1 MSLTSL
7 IHTNKDFQEIIR
19 KVTPKAADFKSYSTE
34 VPPFKN
40 KAILAESNF
49 TSYVSGLVRV
59 SFQYMISAILAR
71 KNQDSSENAFNPLAR
86 KGYEV
91 IHEFFFDVPAIE
103 ELTHLFEGFTRVWDA
118 FIRGDEVPE
127 GEFIRGAFMCSKLD
141 TIYRL
146 GVHAAYRSPTEFVEQ
161 FIYPPMPDVESDLKL
176 LWHIFEEHFPYEKRT
191 EIKYF
196 PSFDEKQRRVGG
208 ASADFIIGDTLYDI
222 RTTKKHGYNWKEA
235 AELVTYYLL
244 NRLEAEPYKIQKL
257 AFYKARFGVMEY
269 VEIEDLLRKYDM
281 DQALNDLSKFHRR
294 WK

>member
-34 VPPFKN
+34 FPPFKN
-40 KAILAESNF
+40 KSVLAESNF

-59 SFQYMISAILAR
+59 SFQYMISAVLAR
-71 KNQDSSENAFNPLAR
+71 KNQDSPDKAFNPLAR

-91 IHEFFFDVPAIE
+91 IHEFFSDVPAMG
-103 ELTHLFEGFTRVWDA
+103 ELTHLFEEFTGIRDA
-118 FIRGDEVPE
+118 YIRGKEVPE
-127 GEFIRGAFMCSKLD
+127 EKLIRGAFMWSKLD

-146 GVHAAYRSPTEFVEQ
+146 GVHATYGSPTEFVEQ

-176 LWHIFEEHFPYEKRT
+176 LCHIFEEHFPYEQRT

-196 PSFDEKQRRVGG
+196 PSFDEERRRVGG

-244 NRLEAEPYKIQKL
+244 NRLEAEPYRIQKL
-257 AFYKARFGVMEY
+257 AFYKARFGVIEY
-269 VEIEDLLRKYDM
+269 VEINDLLRKYDM
-281 DQALNDLSKFHRR
+281 DQALNDLSKFDRR

>member
-34 VPPFKN
+34 VPPFK
-40 KAILAESNF
+40 KKSILADSNF

-71 KNQDSSENAFNPLAR
+71 KNQDSPDKAFNPLAR

-91 IHEFFFDVPAIE
+91 IHEFFSDVPAID
-103 ELTHLFEGFTRVWDA
+103 ELTHLFESFTEVWDS
-118 FIRGDEVPE
+118 FIRGEAVSE
-127 GEFIRGAFMCSKLD
+127 EKFIHGAFMCSKLD

-146 GVHAAYRSPTEFVEQ
+146 GVHATFTSPTEFVQQ
-161 FIYPPMPDVESDLKL
+161 FIHPPMPDGESDLKL
-176 LWHIFEEHFPYEKRT
+176 LWQIFEERFPYEQRT

-196 PSFDEKQRRVGG
+196 PSFDEKRRRVGG
-208 ASADFIIGDTLYDI
+208 ASADFMIGDTLYDI
-222 RTTKKHGYNWKEA
+222 KTTKKHGYNWKEA

-244 NRLEAEPYKIQKL
+244 NRLEGEPYKIQKL
-257 AFYKARFGVMEY
+257 AFYKARFGVIEY
-269 VEIEDLLRKYDM
+269 VEIGDLLRKYDM
-281 DQALNDLSKFHRR
+281 EEALNDLSKFHRR